1 MSAPLVIRAGAATD
15 RGRHRETNEDSL
27 VVTRTMCAVADGM
40 GGHEAG
46 EIASALAVRTLGGSP
61 LFSSRSPTGVRIP
74 AEPEP
79 PEDVARFRARI
90 EREMKLDPEIPADA
104 LELVRKLRAVLHEAD
119 RSIQEELG
127 GRAGTTVTGAW
138 LVEIDE
144 DPFWV
149 VFNIGDSRTYRLLRP
164 EGEHPAPDHAAVS
177 KRATDQFSAY
187 TEAGVDITEVIPIP
201 DERVVPP
208 SEVGFDEGPATERL
222 TPVPPAAEAPQPEL
236 QQVTV
241 DHSEVQYLVSIGQI
255 TPAQA
260 MVHPRRN
267 VITRALGTGQVWE
280 PDVWVMPAHAGD
292 RLVLC
297 SDGLTGEVSV
307 AHIARVVHSV
317 PHPKEA
323 ADVLVNATLRT
334 GARDNVTVI
343 VADAVGSRP
352 ADEDTTT
359 FVPIELRHEL
369 DDDGPGRR
377 G

>member
-46 EIASALAVRTLGGSP
+46 EVASAMAVRTLGGSA
-61 LFSSRSPTGVRIP
+61 LFSSRRPAEVEVP

-79 PEDVARFRARI
+79 PEDVARFRERI
-90 EREMKLDPEIPADA
+90 EREMKLDPEIPAEA
-104 LELVRKLRAVLHEAD
+104 LELVRKLRAVLHQAD
-119 RSIQEELG
+119 SSIQDELG

-138 LVEIDE
+138 LVEMGG

-164 EGEHPAPDHAAVS
+164 QGEAPAPDHAAVA

-187 TEAGVDITEVIPIP
+187 KEAGVDVTDVIPISH
-201 DERVVPP
+201 ERVEPP
-208 SEVGFDEGPATERL
+208 QQVGLEEGSSTERL
-222 TPVPPAAEAPQPEL
+222 TPVPGAPEAPQPEL
-236 QQVTV
+236 QQITV

-280 PDVWVMPAHAGD
+280 PDVWVLPARAGD

-343 VADAVGSRP
+343 VADAVSSRP

-369 DDDGPGRR
+369 DGGAA
-377 G
+377 